1 MWWKTNKN
9 GGLKAGPLDLS
20 FWSFLTLYGPYILE
34 SVVHDGFAFSA
45 SCAFVSSAP
54 GD

>member
-1 MWWKTNKN
+1 MEAVTLVAKN
-9 GGLKAGPLDLS
+9 VFPFLRKEKS
-20 FWSFLTLYGPYILE
+20 LTLYGPYILE

-54 GD
+54 AD